1 MEADDQSPT
10 GSKAAVADGANQ
22 KPNEID
28 SATKPEDEISGEG
41 TSSQV
46 TSSTVGAGTEE
57 KSPPKRNYRR
67 RTENSNNDSS
77 SDDDPVSNPIVDIA
91 EEAQQQQE
99 EVSDPEDVSLDELRV
114 SNSDDDHN
122 HNSRR

>member
-10 GSKAAVADGANQ
+10 GSKAAVADGAKQ
-22 KPNEID
+22 KTNEID
-28 SATKPEDEISGEG
+28 SATKPEDGISGEG

-46 TSSTVGAGTEE
+46 TCPTVGAETEE
-57 KSPPKRNYRR
+57 KNATKRNYRR

>member
-1 MEADDQSPT
+1 MEADDQSP
-10 GSKAAVADGANQ
+10 SSLKEDVADGANQ

-28 SATKPEDEISGEG
+28 SATNSEDRISGEG

-46 TSSTVGAGTEE
+46 TSSTVEAATEE
-57 KSPPKRNYRR
+57 KSPTKRNYRR

-77 SDDDPVSNPIVDIA
+77 SDDDPVSNPIVGIA
-91 EEAQQQQE
+91 EVAQQQQD

-114 SNSDDDHN
+114 SNSDDEHN

>member
-1 MEADDQSPT
+1 MEADDQSST
-10 GSKAAVADGANQ
+10 GSKEDVVDGANQ

-28 SATKPEDEISGEG
+28 SATKPDDGISGEG

-46 TSSTVGAGTEE
+46 TSPTAEAATEG
-57 KSPPKRNYRR
+57 KSPTKRNYRR

-77 SDDDPVSNPIVDIA
+77 SDDDPVNNPIVDSV
-91 EEAQQQQE
+91 EEAQQQQD

-114 SNSDDDHN
+114 SNSDDEHN